1 MIKQVLN
8 YDLGPKT
15 LLPEQC
21 GVLENVLLV
30 ELFLLGSRCKQG
42 DTYYQLVVSS
52 GTLY

>member
-21 GVLENVLLV
+21 EGFANVLLV
-30 ELFLLGSRCKQG
+30 KLFLKSRIQ
-42 DTYYQLVVSS
+42 TR
-52 GTLY
+52 